1 MAKYKTYDYSQ
12 TVLLPVSLEDQLMP
26 GTLEFAIHTL
36 VEQRMDLSI
45 FDDKYK
51 NDETGRAAY
60 DPKVLLKVVLL
71 AYSRGIMSSRRIE
84 KACRENVTF
93 IALTCEQYPDH
104 STIAAFVSSMKGEI
118 LPLFRD
124 ILLVCEEEKLLGGTV
139 FALDGC
145 KLPSNASKE
154 RSGTVEE
161 LKKKKEKIE
170 RKVKQLLEAQ
180 LEADKTEKGSSKKVR
195 DSEEANHKKQVEKLQ
210 KAAERIEKWLED
222 NDAKIGSKGKEI
234 KSNVTDNESAKM
246 LTSHGTI
253 QGYNGQALADK
264 KHQVIIHGEAFGNGQ
279 DHGHVPPMLDGAKE
293 NLKEIGLPEDYL
305 EGKIFTADSDYHS
318 ATNIAKC
325 EEEEMDAYIP
335 DHKFRTR
342 DERFS
347 NKEQRPSKGKGIHT
361 LKDFKYKQD
370 TDQYICPQGKVLS
383 LNCKRFVVTGI
394 IYRRYFAEQKECKAC
409 KIKDKCIVK
418 KKGTRKNLLVPIGKV
433 ETPPSLSKQMAA
445 KIDTKKGRKIYAQRL
460 AIVEPIFANIRIQ
473 KRMDR
478 FTLRGKE
485 KINIQW
491 LLSCMIHNIEKI
503 MNYGVAYA
511 Q

>member
-1 MAKYKTYDYSQ
+1 MAKYKTYNYSQ

-36 VEQRMDLSI
+36 VEKRMDMSI
-45 FDDKYK
+45 FDDKYN
-51 NDETGRAAY
+51 NDETGRTAY

-84 KACRENVTF
+84 RVCRENVTF
-93 IALTCEQYPDH
+93 IALTCGQYPDH
-104 STIAAFVSSMKGEI
+104 STIAAFVSSMKEEI

-154 RSGTVEE
+154 WSGTIEE
-161 LKKKKEKIE
+161 LRKKKERIE
-170 RKVKQLLEAQ
+170 SKVKQSLEAQ
-180 LEADKTEKGSSKKVR
+180 QEADKREAGSSKKEMGT
-195 DSEEANHKKQVEKLQ
+195 EETNHDKQIEKLQ
-210 KAAERIEKWLED
+210 KTAERIEEWLEE
-222 NDAKIGSKGKEI
+222 NDAKLGSQGKEI
-234 KSNVTDNESAKM
+234 KSNITDNESAKM
-246 LTSHGTI
+246 LTSHGAI

-293 NLKEIGLPEDYL
+293 NLKEIGLPGDYL

-318 ATNIAKC
+318 NKNMTKC
-325 EEEEMDAYIP
+325 EEEKLDAYIP
-335 DHKFRTR
+335 DLKFRTR

-347 NKEQRPSKGKGIHT
+347 NHDRHRSKGKGKFT
-361 LKDFKYKQD
+361 LNDFKYKQAA
-370 TDQYICPQGKVLS
+370 DQYICPQGKVLN
-383 LNCKRFVVTGI
+383 LNGKRIVTSGI
-394 IYRRYFAEQKECKAC
+394 IYRRYLAEQKDCKGC
-409 KIKDKCIVK
+409 KIIDKCVT
-418 KKGTRKNLLVPIGKV
+418 KKGKRRNLMVPIGKV
-433 ETPPSLSKQMAA
+433 STSPSLSKQMAA
-445 KIDTKKGRKIYAQRL
+445 KIDTEKGRKIYAQRL

-478 FTLRGKE
+478 FTLRGKD

-491 LLSCMIHNIEKI
+491 VLSCMIHNIEKI
-503 MNYGVAYA
+503 MNYGAAYA
-511 Q
+511 K